1 MAAKRNYKDSMFRA
15 IFKDKRTLLSLYNA
29 IRKTSLTDWRA
40 IRLNSLKGVLFNIMR
55 NDLSFT
61 LGEEEIIL
69 MEEQSTPNGNMPLRL
84 FFYLAKLY
92 QHSVAQEK
100 LYRQATTRLPAP
112 HFYVFCVG
120 RHDLP
125 PVSEERLST
134 AFATPSSDLELVV
147 HIYNITDG
155 IDSPLFPACP
165 MLHQYSQF
173 VSQVEARI
181 ASGHAR
187 DAAIRDTIRYCMA
200 NNILYDFL
208 KAHDSEVYD
217 MVSMKFDMNT
227 ALRVAKEE
235 AREAGWQEGKE
246 QGMQEGM
253 QEGIQQGM
261 QQGMQQGIKKGRL
274 QAALETK
281 TNIILQMLKKG
292 MRLADI
298 AGIAEWPAARI
309 IEIAKKNNLPVT
321 E

>member
-15 IFKDKRTLLSLYNA
+15 IFKDKKALLSLYNA
-29 IRKTSLTDWRA
+29 IRKTNITDWRA

-61 LGEEEIIL
+61 VGEEEIIL

-100 LYRQATTRLPAP
+100 LYRQATTKLPAP

-155 IDSPLFPACP
+155 IDSPLFPDCP
-165 MLHQYSQF
+165 ILHQYSQF
-173 VSQVEARI
+173 VGQVEARI
-181 ASGHAR
+181 ASGRAR

-227 ALRVAKEE
+227 ALKVAKEE

-246 QGMQEGM
+246 
-253 QEGIQQGM
+253 QGM

-281 TNIILQMLKKG
+281 TSIILKMLKKG

>member
-40 IRLNSLKGVLFNIMR
+40 IRLNSLKGVLFHIMR

-61 LGEEEIIL
+61 VGEEEIIL

-92 QHSVAQEK
+92 QHSVTQEK
-100 LYRQATTRLPAP
+100 LYRQATTKLPAP

-125 PVSEERLST
+125 PVSEERLSA
-134 AFATPSSDLELVV
+134 AFATPSSDLELIV

-181 ASGHAR
+181 ASGRAR
-187 DAAIRDTIRYCMA
+187 DAAIRETIRYCMA

-227 ALRVAKEE
+227 ALKVAKEE

-253 QEGIQQGM
+253 Q
-261 QQGMQQGIKKGRL
+261 QGMQQGIKKGRL

-281 TNIILQMLKKG
+281 TSIILKMLKKG